1 MLKKACAAAGL
12 AIGAAAGALL
22 LSSPAQA
29 APRGGEDINA
39 QAQKQSVAITAN
51 NTNTNTN
58 TATATST
65 ANASLLSGGLI

>member
-39 QAQKQSVAITAN
+39 QAQRQTVTITAN

-58 TATATST
+58 TATATAT
-65 ANASLLSGGLI
+65 ANASLLSGGVI